1 MEGSGSEIAGSA
13 KGKSKVFM
21 ASFISLIL
29 GLVVYA
35 AGFLMYSY
43 YWHRYY
49 YEGFGQGNSSMM
61 GDWYRMMEWG
71 NWAKGAG
78 IMLVIL
84 GVALIALGIMRWDRK
99 QVHP

>member
-13 KGKSKVFM
+13 RGKSKVFM

-35 AGFLMYSY
+35 AGFLLYSY
-43 YWHRYY
+43 SWHRYY
-49 YEGFGQGNSSMM
+49 YFSFGETGH

-71 NWAKGAG
+71 NWAEGAG
-78 IMLVIL
+78 IILVIL
-84 GVALIALGIMRWDRK
+84 GVALIALGIVRWDRK
-99 QVHP
+99 RVHP